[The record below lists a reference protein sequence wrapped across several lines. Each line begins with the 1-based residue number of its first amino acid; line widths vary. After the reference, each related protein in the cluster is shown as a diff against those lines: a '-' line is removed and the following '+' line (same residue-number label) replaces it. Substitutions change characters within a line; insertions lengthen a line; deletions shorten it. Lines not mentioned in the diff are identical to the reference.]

1 MLSYIFCANL
11 NTKSLFPKLTQ
22 LRLNFQKH
30 LRKERSTNKK
40 QQQNNFQK
48 HLRKERSTNKKQ
60 QQQKQQRQYHHQQQ
74 PSITP

>member
-1 MLSYIFCANL
+1 MNL
-11 NTKSLFPKLTQ
+11 CRTPPSLKYVSGAPG
-22 LRLNFQKH
+22 H

-40 QQQNNFQK
+40 
-48 HLRKERSTNKKQ
+48 L